1 MSGTTHQTADASVL
15 DEHEAAIMLLALSGS
30 KTRVPITQLLQLL
43 ELQREV
49 ATQLEVVNRRL
60 RNSMMQSMSRMDEKS
75 KGYRAQRRALER
87 EKIALEAQVVA
98 LEAEGRFWANY
109 SE

>member
-1 MSGTTHQTADASVL
+1 MSGTRHQTADASVL
-15 DEHEAAIMLLALSGS
+15 DEHEAAIMLLALSG
-30 KTRVPITQLLQLL
+30 RGANILQLLQLH
-43 ELQREV
+43 ELQTEV
-49 ATQLEVVNRRL
+49 ATRLEVVNRLL
-60 RNSMMQSMSRMDEKS
+60 RSSMNQSTCRMDAKS
-75 KGYRAQRRALER
+75 KSYRAQRRTLQS